1 MFRNSQ
7 KENKMATVTVRLA
20 IQGSGCVLEFE
31 VDEGT
36 TIGELRA
43 LKNLNSNLDIRI
55 GSEKV
60 SDDFELETNEDGS
73 PVTVIGTKDVKGGIA

>member
-1 MFRNSQ
+1 
-7 KENKMATVTVRLA
+7 MATVTVRLA

-31 VDEGT
+31 VDENT
-36 TIGELRA
+36 TVGEIRA

-60 SDDFELETNEDGS
+60 SDEYELEANEDGT
-73 PVTVIGTKDVKGGIA
+73 PVTLIGTKDVKGGIA

>member
-1 MFRNSQ
+1 
-7 KENKMATVTVRLA
+7 MATVTVRLA